1 MELAPS
7 SASFLAVVVAAA
19 AALFLATILR
29 LRPRSTRNK
38 YRLPPGPRPWPV
50 IGNLN
55 LIGRLPHRS
64 IHELSKRYGPLMSLR
79 FGSFPVVVGSS
90 VDTAR
95 LFLRTHDLAF
105 IDRPQTAAGK
115 YTTYNC
121 GGLFYQPYGAYW
133 RQGRKLCQ
141 AELFNERRLTSLEHV
156 RGEEVRA
163 MVRDLHAAASAAA
176 AGCSGG
182 GGGGGRAVVAL
193 KEHLYMVNL
202 HVISRMLLGKKY
214 IVDGSGSPATPEEFR
229 WLIDEH
235 FFLNGVLNVADM
247 IPWLSC
253 LDPHGYIKRMKRSA
267 KMWDRFL
274 EHVLDEHNRRRR
286 REGKDF
292 VAMDM
297 MDVLLELA
305 DDPNLEVPIKRDNV
319 KAFILVSVTNPH
331 ICIIVFLG
339 IG

>member
-7 SASFLAVVVAAA
+7 WASFLAVVVAG
-19 AALFLATILR
+19 AALFVVTILR
-29 LRPRSTRNK
+29 LRPRSTRK

-55 LIGRLPHRS
+55 LIGSLPHHS

-79 FGSFPVVVGSS
+79 LGSFTVVVGSS
-90 VDTAR
+90 VDMAR
-95 LFLRTHDLAF
+95 FFLKTHDLAF
-105 IDRPQTAAGK
+105 IDRPQTVAGK
-115 YTTYNC
+115 YTSYNC
-121 GGLFYQPYGAYW
+121 GGLLYQPYGAYW
-133 RQGRKLCQ
+133 RQGRRLCQ
-141 AELFNERRLTSLEHV
+141 TELFNARRLMSLEHV
-156 RGEEVRA
+156 RSEEVRA
-163 MVRDLHAAASAAA
+163 MLRDLHAAASSPSAV
-176 AGCSGG
+176 AGSSGG
-182 GGGGGRAVVAL
+182 HVVAL

-202 HVISRMLLGKKY
+202 NVISRMLLGKKY

-235 FFLNGVLNVADM
+235 FFLNGVLNIADM

-253 LDPHGYIKRMKRSA
+253 LDPQGYIKRMKRSA
-267 KMWDRFL
+267 KMLDRFL
-274 EHVLDEHNRRRR
+274 EHVLDEHNQRRR

-305 DDPNLEVPIKRDNV
+305 DDPNLEVPIKPDNV
-319 KAFILVSVTNPH
+319 KAFTLVSVTNPH
-331 ICIIVFLG
+331 HA
-339 IG
+339 